1 LAYTEC
7 CHEVKQ
13 IADLICDR
21 GIAGMS
27 SAISGTARFGAIDAG
42 PRVIDSSVRA
52 RMKDV
57 LRDIQSGEF
66 AKRIIA
72 DAHQGSPRV
81 IADRTAA
88 ANHPMEDAGRQLR
101 AMLPWLK
108 NVDGTKSP

>member
-1 LAYTEC
+1 
-7 CHEVKQ
+7 
-13 IADLICDR
+13 
-21 GIAGMS
+21 
-27 SAISGTARFGAIDAG
+27 
-42 PRVIDSSVRA
+42 
-52 RMKDV
+52 MKDV

-88 ANHPMEDAGRQLR
+88 ANHPMEDTGRQLR